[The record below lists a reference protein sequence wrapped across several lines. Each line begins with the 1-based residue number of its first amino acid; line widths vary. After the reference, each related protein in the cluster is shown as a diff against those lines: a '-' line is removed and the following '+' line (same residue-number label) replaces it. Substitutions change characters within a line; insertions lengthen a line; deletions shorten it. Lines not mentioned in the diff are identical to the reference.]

1 MLKWQQEVIKMG
13 DKKMMKAYM
22 GLWGAIA
29 VVYGLWMAL
38 FMGWDKYPYIIP
50 TEADMALPAEEF
62 IAKFD
67 GMLYEP
73 LFSSPVV
80 YWIWVAASTA
90 LLILYAVFIRKILF
104 ADKLNKATT
113 VFCAANLIAGFAFIT
128 WYGFLSFP
136 EQFGNILTDVT
147 ASMLGLRYPWY
158 FRIWGVLASLSIF
171 TNTLYMYR
179 KNNYKGKAGVIV
191 TSLGCAAIFVTVN
204 VPSAG
209 LDLVMTA
216 RCLSHW
222 ATALIFAFLGAAGVI
237 IFLLHKFKQK
247 DKKYMAATIIFVA
260 VLILMLVLLVPV
272 GQSAFIENLPMWVAY
287 ALLFIINFTSFF
299 DKKEI
304 KVKEKE
310 AAKV

>member
-1 MLKWQQEVIKMG
+1 MG
-13 DKKMMKAYM
+13 NKKMMKAYM
-22 GLWGAIA
+22 GLWGVIA
-29 VVYGLWMAL
+29 VVYGLWMSL

-90 LLILYAVFIRKILF
+90 LLLLYAVFIRKILF
-104 ADKLNKATT
+104 ADKLTKATT
-113 VFCAANLIAGFAFIT
+113 VFCAVNLIAGFAFIT

-179 KNNYKGKAGVIV
+179 KNNYEGKAGVIV

-247 DKKYMAATIIFVA
+247 DKKYMIATIVFVA
-260 VLILMLVLLVPV
+260 VLVLMLVLLVTV
-272 GQSAFIENLPMWVAY
+272 GKSAFIENLPMWVAY

-304 KVKEKE
+304 KAKAKET
-310 AAKV
+310 ANV

>member
-1 MLKWQQEVIKMG
+1 MG
-13 DKKMMKAYM
+13 DKKMMRLYM
-22 GLWGAIA
+22 GLWGTIA

-50 TEADMALPAEEF
+50 TDADMALPAEEF

-73 LFSSPVV
+73 LFSSPTV
-80 YWIWVAASTA
+80 YWIWVIASTA
-90 LLILYAVFIRKILF
+90 LLLLYAVFIRRILF
-104 ADKLNKATT
+104 ADKLTKSTAI
-113 VFCAANLIAGFAFIT
+113 FCAANLIAGFAFIT

-209 LDLVMTA
+209 LELVMTA

-237 IFLLHKFKQK
+237 IFLLHKFRQK
-247 DKKYMAATIIFVA
+247 DKKYMIATIVFIA
-260 VLILMLVLLVPV
+260 VLVLMLVLLVTV
-272 GQSAFIENLPMWVAY
+272 GKSAFIENLPMWVAY

-304 KVKEKE
+304 KTTEKE
-310 AAKV
+310 TVNV

>member
-1 MLKWQQEVIKMG
+1 MK
-13 DKKMMKAYM
+13 DKKLMNLYT
-22 GLWGAIA
+22 GICGAIA
-29 VVYGLWMAL
+29 VVYGLWMSL
-38 FMGWDKYPYIIP
+38 FMRWDQFPYTIP
-50 TEADMALPAEEF
+50 TDADMKLPAEEF

-73 LFSSPVV
+73 LYTSKTVF
-80 YWIWVAASTA
+80 WLWVAASTLM
-90 LLILYAVFIRKILF
+90 LLLYAVYIRKILF
-104 ADKLNKATT
+104 AEKLTKATT
-113 VFCAANLIAGFAFIT
+113 VFCIINLIAGCVFIT
-128 WYGFLSFP
+128 WYGFLSYP
-136 EQFGNILTDVT
+136 SQFGNILTDVT

-191 TSLGCAAIFVTVN
+191 TSIGCASIYVTIN

-237 IFLLHKFKQK
+237 IFLLHKFRQK
-247 DKKYMAATIIFVA
+247 DKKYMIATIVFCA
-260 VLILMLVLLVPV
+260 VLILMLVLLVTV
-272 GQSAFIENLPMWVAY
+272 GKSAFIENLPMWVAY

-299 DKKEI
+299 DKKDTKAI
-304 KVKEKE
+304 KEKE
-310 AAKV
+310 TVKA